1 MGTQLGNI
9 LYGVLLVFRWLGLII
24 LTIASMGILISEA
37 TKNKLSP
44 GKVFA
49 VTGSAIVAA
58 VLFWILP
65 TIINYARVDS
75 GTVVQ
80 DYPIGRYG
88 R

>member
-9 LYGVLLVFRWLGLII
+9 LYGILLIFRWIGLII
-24 LTIASMGILISEA
+24 LTIASMAILISEA

-44 GKVFA
+44 ARVFA

-65 TIINYARVDS
+65 TIVNYAREDS
-75 GTVVQ
+75 RVIVP
-80 DYPIGRYG
+80 DFPIGKYH
-88 R
+88 